1 MSRYVPKR
9 FRRLAIYISDE
20 AEATLPFRQVLC
32 APLTARYSTYLRG
45 PSFDGIHSI
54 NLYLTSILAENGRV
68 EKTVVG
74 YLDYYL
80 VVDFNLLAQ
89 LATDQERQQYLLTGI
104 QQAVSQVVQQE
115 SWEMARFEQAYNACS
130 GNELPVAIRY

>member
-1 MSRYVPKR
+1 MSRYVHQR
-9 FRRLAIYISDE
+9 FRRLAIYLSDE
-20 AEATLPFRQVLC
+20 ARATLPFRQVLC
-32 APLTARYSTYLRG
+32 APLTAHYSTYLRG

-68 EKTVVG
+68 EKTVAG

-89 LATDQERQQYLLTGI
+89 LATDQERQRYLLTSI
-104 QQAVSQVVQQE
+104 QQAVSQIVWQE
-115 SWEMARFEQAYNACS
+115 GWEMARFEQAYQACRGS
-130 GNELPVAIRY
+130 ELPVAIRY

>member
-1 MSRYVPKR
+1 M
-9 FRRLAIYISDE
+9 
-20 AEATLPFRQVLC
+20 
-32 APLTARYSTYLRG
+32 
-45 PSFDGIHSI
+45 
-54 NLYLTSILAENGRV
+54 AENGRV

-89 LATDQERQQYLLTGI
+89 LATDQERQGYLLTGI

-115 SWEMARFEQAYNACS
+115 GWEMARFEQAYQACS